1 MFYGRKLRR
10 AAKFAWVLAVNA
22 AILAILLEVSGLAY
36 FALRDGHL
44 YYLGR
49 DEIVTARVAEMGT
62 GLNGADPEELR
73 RRLKEGLS
81 QNKFRLNPY
90 YGYQYEANY
99 RVPVEDFHIRPA
111 EMASNCKFRVNVLC
125 DHGSVYF
132 VTNNFG
138 FDSVLNYP
146 YRKQSDDEFVIGIFG
161 GSIALSVVKSTMPQ
175 LFDEVF
181 AQVPQLHGKKVVLLS
196 FAREGFKQPQELE
209 TLAYFLSLGQRF
221 DLVINIDGASEIFDA
236 IINYNA
242 RVNHSMPSN
251 GQLSA
256 LTGLIDAAIHETGN
270 EAFLGVYFWRS
281 VRERILRSLLD
292 VPLAGPASLLDL
304 SFGLAGRC
312 EAAAERQALN
322 PSSFPRYD
330 HVLYM
335 LPQPAGTTL
344 PKAIEQGIEEWKRS
358 SLLMAQMLH
367 GLGIPY
373 LQVLHP
379 NQYFSKKHFSDEE
392 KRVAIRWG
400 NEMAPKVHE
409 YYPRM
414 IAEGNDLAR
423 EGVNFANAVNIFDD
437 VSETIYSDECCHY
450 NAAGNLLLARI
461 MAAHLP
467 PL

>member
-161 GSIALSVVKSTMPQ
+161 GSIALSVVKLTMPQ

-292 VPLAGPASLLDL
+292 VPLAGPAFCWISA
-304 SFGLAGRC
+304 SVSRVAARPPQRGRRSTRPVSPGMITFSTC
-312 EAAAERQALN
+312 CPSRREPPCRR
-322 PSSFPRYD
+322 PSSKELRSGNDPPSSWPKCCTASASPICRSCIRISIFPRSISA
-330 HVLYM
+330 M
-335 LPQPAGTTL
+335 R
-344 PKAIEQGIEEWKRS
+344 RS
-358 SLLMAQMLH
+358 
-367 GLGIPY
+367 GLR
-373 LQVLHP
+373 
-379 NQYFSKKHFSDEE
+379 SDG
-392 KRVAIRWG
+392 ATRWHRKC
-400 NEMAPKVHE
+400 M
-409 YYPRM
+409 
-414 IAEGNDLAR
+414 
-423 EGVNFANAVNIFDD
+423 
-437 VSETIYSDECCHY
+437 STIH
-450 NAAGNLLLARI
+450 A
-461 MAAHLP
+461 
-467 PL
+467 

>member
-175 LFDEVF
+175 LFE
-181 AQVPQLHGKKVVLLS
+181 
-196 FAREGFKQPQELE
+196 
-209 TLAYFLSLGQRF
+209 LSLGTAGVCDLANLTAPIAASTPRRKYQSLF
-221 DLVINIDGASEIFDA
+221 ALVITFAGLRLPAFRASA
-236 IINYNA
+236 QN
-242 RVNHSMPSN
+242 
-251 GQLSA
+251 
-256 LTGLIDAAIHETGN
+256 
-270 EAFLGVYFWRS
+270 
-281 VRERILRSLLD
+281 VR
-292 VPLAGPASLLDL
+292 
-304 SFGLAGRC
+304 
-312 EAAAERQALN
+312 
-322 PSSFPRYD
+322 
-330 HVLYM
+330 
-335 LPQPAGTTL
+335 LPYP
-344 PKAIEQGIEEWKRS
+344 QG
-358 SLLMAQMLH
+358 
-367 GLGIPY
+367 
-373 LQVLHP
+373 
-379 NQYFSKKHFSDEE
+379 
-392 KRVAIRWG
+392 
-400 NEMAPKVHE
+400 
-409 YYPRM
+409 
-414 IAEGNDLAR
+414 
-423 EGVNFANAVNIFDD
+423 
-437 VSETIYSDECCHY
+437 
-450 NAAGNLLLARI
+450 
-461 MAAHLP
+461 
-467 PL
+467 